1 MALIVSREQ
10 LHRVLSDD
18 GMMTLWPA
26 HTEKGKTRYA
36 HACVGQPFARLHVG
50 DKEPAFLSN
59 QSDVIF
65 TGPHLK
71 KIDALANT
79 KFNPTYV
86 YPNEELMTFGKLD
99 RFYMSLLK
107 GIHRAFVPTSDQT
120 REQQF
125 RAPNSLDGTDPLID
139 EIFYDY
145 LKIDQAI
152 YVETLCGEQGFNT
165 DKLHAYMKAHNHNA
179 GSLWVMLRNK
189 WVE

>member
-10 LHRVLSDD
+10 LHRILSDD
-18 GMMTLWPA
+18 GHMALWPA
-26 HTEKGKTRYA
+26 HTEKGSTRYA

-50 DKEPAFLSN
+50 DKEPVFLSN
-59 QSDVIF
+59 ISDLVF
-65 TGPHLK
+65 TGPHIK
-71 KIDALANT
+71 KIDALQNT
-79 KFNPTYV
+79 KFSPTYI

-107 GIHRAFVPTSDQT
+107 AIHRPVIISPLKK
-120 REQQF
+120 EQQF
-125 RAPNSLDGTDPLID
+125 MVPSDVDGTDPMID
-139 EIFYDY
+139 QIFYDY

-179 GSLWVMLRNK
+179 GSLWVYLKNK